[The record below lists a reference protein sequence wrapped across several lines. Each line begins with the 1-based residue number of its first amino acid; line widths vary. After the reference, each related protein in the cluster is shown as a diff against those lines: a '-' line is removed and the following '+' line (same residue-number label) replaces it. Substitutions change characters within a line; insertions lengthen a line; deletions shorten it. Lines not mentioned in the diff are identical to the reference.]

1 MPQSR
6 KDIYLDDIGIVK
18 LNVDIPFARNPVFSA
33 KTFVYLEYHNIQ
45 LYEFFMLSKRFGVML
60 K

>member
-18 LNVDIPFARNPVFSA
+18 INVNIPFPVFSA
-33 KTFVYLEYHNIQ
+33 KTFVYLEYHIIQ
-45 LYEFFMLSKRFGVML
+45 LYEFLMLSKRFGVML